1 MLNGEKLKTFPL
13 RIGKREACSPL
24 ALSFNTVLDVLD
36 IAIKQ
41 TKKLK
46 VFKLERKMGIICKW
60 HDTM

>member
-13 RIGKREACSPL
+13 RIGKREAYSPL

-46 VFKLERKMGIICKW
+46 VFKLERKMGSICKW